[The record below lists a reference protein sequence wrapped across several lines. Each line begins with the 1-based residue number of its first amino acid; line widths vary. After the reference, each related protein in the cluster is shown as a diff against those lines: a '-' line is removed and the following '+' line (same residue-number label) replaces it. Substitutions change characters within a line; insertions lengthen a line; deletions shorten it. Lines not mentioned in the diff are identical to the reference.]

1 MFESYRFVWPFVKTQ
16 KKRYFIGI
24 LCSFIDNMLSA
35 LPIYLVGVVVD
46 LLAQGNLTLKR
57 VGFYMGV
64 VTLASILIY
73 ISGFIWTVALYGSY
87 SVAQKFYQD
96 HFISVFLKRRQ
107 IFYEKFNTGDL
118 MSRATLDVEYIA
130 DLISWGVQLLFSTGF
145 NIVLYLVLMIQK
157 GGLTFSL
164 ITIIPYLILMVLSH
178 FRDKEVDKRWQERQ
192 EAFSRMN
199 DRVLEGVEGVRH
211 IRAFA
216 QEEAFRQR
224 FHRQTHE
231 FSDLA
236 NRTSVISNTYSL
248 TTAIAATLVFLLTM
262 SVGSYRVVN
271 GQMTIGD
278 LISFQIFVTYLAN
291 PLANFAM
298 NINVIKNANISSKR
312 IKEVWNFDDQM
323 EKGEVVIQS
332 FANVKVKD
340 YSFAYPSSEQK
351 NLDHIALELH
361 KGQVLGMCG
370 KTGSGKSCFL
380 QQFLREYPAGEGT
393 FELNGV
399 ALADIKPG
407 GLYPILSYVTQDHYF
422 FSGTIRENV
431 LFSVGE
437 ASDEAIMKALE
448 WAHFDIGDE
457 VIRDGLDTLIG
468 ERGIS
473 LSGGQR
479 QRLSLARALLKDP
492 DLLILDDSLSAVD
505 QVTEQA
511 IVRNLR
517 QIRQGKTTI
526 ISSHRLSALTH
537 ANQIVVFDRGK
548 IAEKG
553 THQDLMALGGW
564 YHDQFLHQEERA

>member
-1 MFESYRFVWPFVKTQ
+1 MFESYRFVWPFLKTQ
-16 KKRYFIGI
+16 KKRYLIGV

-35 LPIYLVGVVVD
+35 LPIYLVGIVVD

-64 VTLASILIY
+64 VTLASVLIY

-87 SVAQKFYQD
+87 NVAQKFYQD
-96 HFISVFLKRRQ
+96 HFIAVFLKRRQ

-157 GGLTFSL
+157 GGLTFSM

-178 FRDKEVDKRWQERQ
+178 YRDKEVDKRWQERQ
-192 EAFSRMN
+192 EAFSHMN

-224 FHRQTHE
+224 FHRQTRA

-248 TTAIAATLVFLLTM
+248 TTSIAATLVFLITM

-312 IKEVWNFDDQM
+312 IKEVWNFDDRM
-323 EKGEVVIQS
+323 EQGDVTIRS
-332 FANVKVKD
+332 FANMKLKD
-340 YSFAYPSSEQK
+340 YSFAYPAGEQM
-351 NLDHIALELH
+351 NLDHISLELH
-361 KGQVLGMCG
+361 KGQILGVCG

-393 FELNGV
+393 FQLNGV

-407 GLYPILSYVTQDHYF
+407 GLSPIMSYVTQDHYF

-448 WAHFDIGDE
+448 LAHFDIGDE

-479 QRLSLARALLKDP
+479 QRLSLARALLKNP

-505 QVTEQA
+505 QLTEQA
-511 IVRNLR
+511 IIRNLR
-517 QIRQGKTTI
+517 YIRRGKTTI

-537 ANQIVVFDRGK
+537 ADQIVVFDQGK
-548 IAEKG
+548 ITEKG

-564 YHDQFLHQEERA
+564 YHDQFLHQEES

>member
-1 MFESYRFVWPFVKTQ
+1 MFESYRFVWPFLKTQ
-16 KKRYFIGI
+16 KKRYVIGV

-35 LPIYLVGVVVD
+35 LPIYLVGIVVD

-64 VTLASILIY
+64 VTLASVLIY
-73 ISGFIWTVALYGSY
+73 IFGFIWTVALYGSY
-87 SVAQKFYQD
+87 NVAQKFYQD
-96 HFISVFLKRRQ
+96 HFIAVFLKRRQ

-157 GGLTFSL
+157 GGLTFSM

-178 FRDKEVDKRWQERQ
+178 YRDKEVDKRWQERQ
-192 EAFSRMN
+192 EAFSHMN

-224 FHRQTHE
+224 FHRQTRA

-248 TTAIAATLVFLLTM
+248 TTSIAATLVFLITM

-312 IKEVWNFDDQM
+312 IKEVWNFDDRM
-323 EKGEVVIQS
+323 EQGDVTIQS
-332 FANVKVKD
+332 FASMKLKD
-340 YSFAYPSSEQK
+340 YSFAYPAGEQM
-351 NLDHIALELH
+351 NLDHISLELH
-361 KGQVLGMCG
+361 KGQVLGVCG

-407 GLYPILSYVTQDHYF
+407 GLSPILSYVTQDHYF

-448 WAHFDIGDE
+448 LAHFDIGDE

-479 QRLSLARALLKDP
+479 QRLSLARALLKNP

-505 QVTEQA
+505 QLTEQA
-511 IVRNLR
+511 IIRNLR
-517 QIRQGKTTI
+517 HIRRGKTTI

-537 ANQIVVFDRGK
+537 ADQIVVFDQGK
-548 IAEKG
+548 ITEKG

-564 YHDQFLHQEERA
+564 YHDQFLHQEES